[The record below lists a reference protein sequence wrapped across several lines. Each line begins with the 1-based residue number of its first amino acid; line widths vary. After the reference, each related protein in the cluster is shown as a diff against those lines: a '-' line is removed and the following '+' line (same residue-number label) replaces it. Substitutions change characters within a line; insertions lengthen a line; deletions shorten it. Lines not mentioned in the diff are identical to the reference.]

1 VRRNA
6 VLGVL
11 FAGEI
16 FALILSLLFYMKTR
30 IAVVDAYADYGT
42 VMPRSTQIALSSWFL
57 PSAMAAALGLSVL
70 AIAAPLR
77 RSQRAA
83 LAGTGLVIC
92 STALV
97 YAVWA
102 AFAPLFQLA

>member
-6 VLGVL
+6 ILWSL

-16 FALILSLLFYMKTR
+16 FALVLSLLFFMKTR
-30 IAVVDAYADYGT
+30 VAVVDAYQEYGT
-42 VMPRSTQIALSSWFL
+42 AMPRGAEIALSGWFL
-57 PSAMAAALGLSVL
+57 PGAMGAALGLSVL
-70 AIAAPLR
+70 AVALPLR

-83 LAGTGLVIC
+83 LAGAGLVIC
-92 STALV
+92 STALI
-97 YAVWA
+97 YSVWM